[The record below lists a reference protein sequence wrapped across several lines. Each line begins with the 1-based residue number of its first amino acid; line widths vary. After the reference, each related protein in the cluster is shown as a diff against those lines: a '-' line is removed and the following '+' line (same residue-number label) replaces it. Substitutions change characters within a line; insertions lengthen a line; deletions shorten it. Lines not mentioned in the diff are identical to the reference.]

1 MCYEDQNM
9 EDAKAWISR
18 EEEII
23 SGAEGGEDSALS
35 CPLLLV
41 MGVEERAAF
50 TIDRMNVLREKPGF
64 NVPEEDAFKSEIE
77 DLNI

>member
-50 TIDRMNVLREKPGF
+50 TIDRMNVLG
-64 NVPEEDAFKSEIE
+64 KSQVSMSQRKM
-77 DLNI
+77 LSKVK

>member
-1 MCYEDQNM
+1 M

-23 SGAEGGEDSALS
+23 SGAKGGEDSALS

-41 MGVEERAAF
+41 MGVEERAAV
-50 TIDRMNVLREKPGF
+50 TMIDGE
-64 NVPEEDAFKSEIE
+64 SI
-77 DLNI
+77 

>member
-23 SGAEGGEDSALS
+23 SGAKGGEDSALS

-41 MGVEERAAF
+41 MGVAF

>member
-1 MCYEDQNM
+1 M

-18 EEEII
+18 KEEVI
-23 SGAEGGEDSALS
+23 SGAKGREENSVHS

-50 TIDRMNVLREKPGF
+50 TTE
-64 NVPEEDAFKSEIE
+64 
-77 DLNI
+77 